1 MKKISAICAVQ
12 LQSYSSRWFYY
23 CTLVKTKF
31 LMKSN
36 NIQFYPSFTKKGKKN
51 CIYIPDMYRI
61 NLTNI
66 YVRKIISSLV
76 WGKIIL

>member
-12 LQSYSSRWFYY
+12 LQSYSSRWFHY

-36 NIQFYPSFTKKGKKN
+36 IIQLYPSFTKKNDKKLH
-51 CIYIPDMYRI
+51 CF
-61 NLTNI
+61 
-66 YVRKIISSLV
+66 
-76 WGKIIL
+76 

>member
-1 MKKISAICAVQ
+1 MK
-12 LQSYSSRWFYY
+12 
-23 CTLVKTKF
+23 T
-31 LMKSN
+31 N